1 MGFVSSSDFFRS
13 DLVCCSL
20 VVCEHSPFSL
30 TLDCAGD
37 FLQSL
42 VSTKVDLREVAALIV
57 AGDDSAETGEDG
69 VAVAAAKAADI
80 ERIAAADDDSAD
92 SFEEEVPMEGA
103 DEDDSDGD
111 SEDEDGEGNVWCWF
125 VEEVGELDSAEEVST

>member
-1 MGFVSSSDFFRS
+1 MSSFDSSRS
-13 DLVCCSL
+13 DLGCSI
-20 VVCEHSPFSL
+20 VCEHSPFSL
-30 TLDCAGD
+30 LDCAGD

-42 VSTKVDLREVAALIV
+42 VSSKVDLREVAALIV
-57 AGDDSAETGEDG
+57 AGDDNAEAGEDG

-80 ERIAAADDDSAD
+80 ERIAAAEDHSAD

-103 DEDDSDGD
+103 DEDDNDGD

-125 VEEVGELDSAEEVST
+125 EEVGELDSAEEVST